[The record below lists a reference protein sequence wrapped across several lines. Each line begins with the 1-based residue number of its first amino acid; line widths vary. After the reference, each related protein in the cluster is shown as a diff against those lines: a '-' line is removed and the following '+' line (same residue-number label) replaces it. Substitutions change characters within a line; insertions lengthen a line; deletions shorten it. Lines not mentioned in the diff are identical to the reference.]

1 MACALRQSFRQLS
14 RPHLWLLAMALW
26 LLPGCATEPVTGRW
40 MIRPVAEAEIL
51 PLGSQAYQE
60 MLKETKLSSNATQND
75 LVRRVGERI
84 ARVTD
89 ARMAEEGRTAFQW
102 DFKVI
107 QDDKTI
113 NAWCLPGGK
122 VAFYTGI
129 LPVCDSEL
137 GVAVV
142 MGHEVAHAY
151 AQHGGRRMAEQ
162 SLAGVTMQTI
172 QTAFGGE
179 GASQTAKLAV
189 AALGV
194 GYQLGVQLPFS
205 RGDESA
211 ADHIGL
217 ILMAEAG
224 FDPREAPRFWKR
236 MMAAT
241 GGDGPPKWLSTHPP
255 PVDRIENLE
264 KLLPSAVEIYE
275 RSRSP
280 QNKASKAASGPQ
292 VGASGRASDGTQP
305 GGAQSEK
312 A

>member
-1 MACALRQSFRQLS
+1 MTVLTLVRTTPRLS
-14 RPHLWLLAMALW
+14 LSTCWLLALALW
-26 LLPGCATEPVTGRW
+26 ILPGCATEPITGRW
-40 MIRPVAEAEIL
+40 TIQPVGEAEIV
-51 PLGSQAYQE
+51 PMGAQAYQE
-60 MLKETKLSSNATQND
+60 MLKDAKLSTNPAQND
-75 LVRRVGERI
+75 MVRRVGERI
-84 ARVTD
+84 AHVTD
-89 ARMAEEGRTAFQW
+89 TRMTEEKRPPFQW
-102 DFKVI
+102 EFKVI

-122 VAFYTGI
+122 VAFYTAI
-129 LPVCDSEL
+129 LPVCESEL

-142 MGHEVAHAY
+142 MGHEVGHAY

-162 SLAGVTMQTI
+162 SIAGATIQTV

-179 GASQTAKLAV
+179 GASQTSKLAV

-224 FDPREAPRFWKR
+224 YDPREAPIFWKR

-241 GGDGPPKWLSTHPP
+241 GGEGPPKWLSTHPP
-255 PVDRIENLE
+255 PTDRIADRKSTRLN
-264 KLLPSAVEIYE
+264 S
-275 RSRSP
+275 SH
-280 QNKASKAASGPQ
+280 
-292 VGASGRASDGTQP
+292 
-305 GGAQSEK
+305 
-312 A
+312 